1 MNTLLVKYVVCFSFL
16 WPMKNVCFRIY
27 VTYEMLC
34 VSMYIWHMK
43 NTVFQCIYD
52 LLNMLFKVGVG
63 MQGLNL
69 SGRKEGLS
77 IPEVSLCLK
86 L

>member
-1 MNTLLVKYVVCFSFL
+1 
-16 WPMKNVCFRIY
+16 
-27 VTYEMLC
+27 MLC